1 MTTTTTTTTREFRLV
16 VCGVCEGHGSIIRT
30 DLKSAEFPPA
40 RKVSTCWACKGEGK
54 HPVLPS
60 DYDAWLLTLDTPEQ
74 PEPSPRSLAA
84 VQTLTVH
91 ARQVQPGD
99 VITISTGAQQ
109 LRGRFVVRRLRALS
123 DGRTMIVF
131 RRVSLGGTVFSG
143 YHLAAPN
150 ELVTVDR
157 V

>member
-1 MTTTTTTTTREFRLV
+1 MNTTTKTTIREFRLV
-16 VCGVCEGHGSIIRT
+16 VCGVCDGHGYVIRT
-30 DLKSAEFPPA
+30 DRSSTAEFPPH
-40 RKVSTCWACKGEGK
+40 KQYTCWACKGEGK
-54 HPVLPS
+54 HPVLPE

-74 PEPSPRSLAA
+74 PEPQPLALAA

-109 LRGRFVVRRLRALS
+109 LRGRFVVRRLRPLS

-150 ELVTVDR
+150 ELVMVDR